1 MNYSMNTNAIQVRH
15 RNPND
20 CDALSFSLGLGLGI
34 IIWTHV
40 IRLLYALLYE
50 KDPLDEEVLRLRKLS
65 DSLQRENIEMREDL
79 EERETEMASLKA
91 TFTRYRNSATR
102 FLESLPDSDSDSD

>member
-1 MNYSMNTNAIQVRH
+1 MNYSMNTNAIQIRY

-40 IRLLYALLYE
+40 IGLLYTLLYST
-50 KDPLDEEVLRLRKLS
+50 DPLNEEVLRLRKLS

-79 EERETEMASLKA
+79 EEKEAQMSSLRA
-91 TFTRYRNSATR
+91 TFARYRNSATR